1 MRMMT
6 VDVSPG
12 PDGFEHRTFEC
23 RRCGKKDT
31 GMMACDPLK
40 PDAVG
45 WLSGELARDSE
56 THDVHQERTIPKPA
70 K

>member
-23 RRCGKKDT
+23 RRCGKKDA

-40 PDAVG
+40 SDAVG